1 MKALLNTK
9 MAEGSPVQE
18 HVLKIISHLNEL
30 EVLGAEVDGETQID
44 IMLMSLPKSFSNF
57 CLTYNL
63 CKSNYSLAE
72 LLKELQAAEGIIGH
86 KRNLQVMEKASSSS
100 AKKNGKKK
108 VPKRNAKPKQQ
119 QQQKPKAGVGKP
131 KGKCYTYGQKGHY

>member
-18 HVLKIISHLNEL
+18 HVLKMISHLNEL

-44 IMLMSLPKSFSNF
+44 IVLMSLPESFSNF
-57 CLTYNL
+57 RLTYNMS
-63 CKSNYSLAE
+63 KSNYSLAE

-86 KRNLQVMEKASSSS
+86 KRSLHVMEKGSSSS
-100 AKKNGKKK
+100 AKKIGKKK
-108 VPKRNAKPKQQ
+108 VPKRDAKPKQQ
-119 QQQKPKAGVGKP
+119 Q
-131 KGKCYTYGQKGHY
+131 